1 MDKKTLS
8 AIIVVIILIV
18 ASVSAY
24 TLINNKKGDE
34 TVSTFD
40 EAELKV
46 YGNVN
51 GDRFLDADDAKI
63 IENLVKDGKTAE
75 DYPLADANQD
85 GKLTSEDV
93 DVVNAVVAG
102 KSTTLYHIS
111 YTDADQ
117 NGVMDTKI
125 VSTAF
130 PIKSAIMTGSTNTAI
145 LMYCLGIVDQVKGA
159 SYSSSSLDKDL
170 FAESYLDTSKCVKL
184 GSSSSTITFEDGK
197 AGSSDII
204 KEQNVT
210 ALITDWNRT
219 YITNEADFENAG
231 VDVVR
236 VSAAAADRETLT
248 SSAMLLG
255 LLFQCA
261 DRANEFVD
269 LSLSVYDYI
278 DDCIEGK
285 SSVKAV
291 ASSMNGYLST
301 VESDYGQALTMAG
314 AEYPLSADVFG
325 GSTSGKIADYPEIY
339 ANYSFDY
346 IIHVRSNLNYV
357 QTQDTINSMWDTYT
371 KAFADWEHA
380 DSGQYMVSGM
390 IPVALRVAYSSAV
403 FYSDAVDMDK
413 IDDFHQQ
420 FVDKFFNGKT
430 YDISS
435 LDFVISIDDI
445 TS

>member
-24 TLINNKKGDE
+24 TLLNKKGDE
-34 TVSTFD
+34 TVNSFD
-40 EAELKV
+40 DAELKV
-46 YGNVN
+46 YGNIN

-63 IENLVKDGKTAE
+63 IEKLVKDGKTAE

-102 KSTTLYHIS
+102 KSTTIYHIN
-111 YTDADQ
+111 YTDVDE
-117 NGVMDTKI
+117 NGVMDTKV

-130 PIKSAIMTGSTNTAI
+130 PVKSAIMTGSTNTAI
-145 LMYCLGIVDQVKGA
+145 LMYCLGIVDQIKGA

-170 FAESYLDTSKCVKL
+170 FSDSYLNTAKCAKL
-184 GSSSSTITFEDGK
+184 GTSSTTITFEDGK

-219 YITNEADFENAG
+219 YITNEADFEKAG

-236 VSAAAADRETLT
+236 VSAAAADEETLT
-248 SSAMLLG
+248 HSAMLLG
-255 LLFQCA
+255 LLFQCV
-261 DRANEFVD
+261 DRANEYVD
-269 LSLSVYDYI
+269 MSLSVLDYLNDAI
-278 DDCIEGK
+278 KNETQ
-285 SSVKAV
+285 VKAI
-291 ASSMNGYLST
+291 ASSMNGYIST
-301 VESDYGQALTMAG
+301 ASSDYAQLLVSAG
-314 AEYPLSADVFG
+314 ADYPIPDSAFG
-325 GSTSGKIADYPEIY
+325 GSTSGKIKDYPEIY
-339 ANYSFDY
+339 SNYSFDY
-346 IIHVRSNLNYV
+346 IIHIRSNLNYV
-357 QTQDTINSMWDTYT
+357 QTQDAINTMWGTYT
-371 KAFADWEHA
+371 TAFADWEHA

-390 IPVALRVAYSSAV
+390 IPVPLRAAYVGHV
-403 FYSDAVDMDK
+403 FYSDAVDLDK
-413 IDDFHQQ
+413 INDFHQQ

-430 YDISS
+430 YDVSS
-435 LDFVISIDDI
+435 LKFIISAEDI

>member
-1 MDKKTLS
+1 MDKKALY

-24 TLINNKKGDE
+24 TLLKKEDDAK
-34 TVSTFD
+34 TSTFD
-40 EAELKV
+40 DAELKV
-46 YGNVN
+46 YGNIN

-63 IENLVKDGKTAE
+63 IEKLVKDGKTAE
-75 DYPLADANQD
+75 EYPLADTNQD
-85 GKLTSEDV
+85 GKLTSADV

-102 KSTTLYHIS
+102 KSTTLHHIC
-111 YTDADQ
+111 YTDVDQ

-145 LMYCLGIVDQVKGA
+145 LLYCLGIVDQIKGA
-159 SYSSSSLDKDL
+159 SYSSASLDKDL
-170 FAESYLDTSKCVKL
+170 FSNSYLDTSKCAKL
-184 GSSSSTITFEDGK
+184 GTSSTTITFEDGK

-219 YITNEADFENAG
+219 YITNEADFEKAG

-236 VSAAAADRETLT
+236 VAAAAPDVETLT

-261 DRANEFVD
+261 DRANEYVD
-269 LSLSVYDYI
+269 MSISVYDYI
-278 DDCIEGK
+278 DDSIKNK
-285 SSVKAV
+285 SHVKAL

-301 VESDYGQALTMAG
+301 EGSDYGLLLTKAG
-314 AEYPLSADVFG
+314 ADYPLPDSIFG
-325 GSTSGKIADYPEIY
+325 GSTSGKIKDYPEIY

-346 IIHVRSNLNYV
+346 LIHVRSNLNYV
-357 QTQDTINSMWDTYT
+357 QTQDTINTMWNTYT

-380 DSGQYMVSGM
+380 DTGQYMISGM
-390 IPVALRVAYSSAV
+390 IPIALRAAYASAV
-403 FYSDAVDMDK
+403 FYPDVVDMDK
-413 IDDFHQQ
+413 VDEFHQQ
-420 FVDKFFNGKT
+420 FVDKFFNGKS

-445 TS
+445 KS